1 MSDLN
6 TKATVH
12 LQVNGQQAGQTL
24 QQLKNNALQLEAA
37 IAKAAAAGNK
47 TDLRRLRRELTD
59 TKRQIREIESSTM
72 QVESVL
78 ARLDRAT
85 PKELNKSLATLNK
98 QLDYMERGS
107 EAWKAHIE
115 KIKRVK
121 VEIASINKEIR
132 NQEGFWSRF
141 NRTLNDWQTSLM
153 GAIAAVTGFV
163 MAGRSAVKA
172 YADIEEE
179 LTNTQKYTGMTR
191 EAVEVLNGSF
201 KKLDTRTTRA
211 QLNELAQEA
220 GRLGK
225 TTKEDVQ
232 GYVEAA
238 DIINVALVDLGAGAT
253 QTIAKLSNIF
263 GVEKIL
269 GTKDAMLAVGS
280 TVNVLSQNCTASKPY
295 LVEFAQRMAGIG
307 AQAKMSIP
315 EILAFGAVLD
325 ANGQKTEMASSAL
338 GKLAMMLF
346 QDTAKMAK
354 MVGIEVNKF
363 TETMKRSTSEG
374 LVMFLE
380 RIQQM
385 GSKDGL
391 AILAPL
397 FKDLG
402 MDGVRMS
409 QVLSTLA
416 AHLDEV
422 KWQFGEANKAFR
434 EATSA
439 SKEYELFN
447 NTVQAGL
454 DKAKKR
460 ISELAIELGE
470 KLLPIMRHVY
480 SSTSVMLRV
489 LSLMVDFFIKN
500 KAEIITATVLIGA
513 YTAGVNAH
521 TIATKAATIATAA
534 WSSIT
539 TFATSITKAYSTAM
553 VLSKDAIAGC
563 SLANQRLYRHM
574 LAQNVITKLITAS
587 TLLMKAAY
595 FACTFQISAM
605 KSSLKSLY
613 MVMAANPYGIVLTA
627 IAALGMAI
635 YNNIQKRKE
644 QQRLIEEEMQKQRE
658 LMKDYDTTK
667 GKIATLNKI
676 LNDNTRDL
684 KERKAALDDLKKIVP
699 DYHADLSDEG
709 TLINNNTEAL
719 DNYLA
724 KLKESILM
732 RANREKLEQLYLKQ
746 SELEEMEKTQ
756 SEEYWNTKQTN
767 TLQGYNR
774 NSLTAR
780 LSRLIGIEDETNL
793 KKKLDNTKAELLE
806 ITSQIEQLEKTV
818 TPESSTTTNTKNE
831 TSTSTSTFT
840 PHTDDNK
847 KTDKFEKENIWRK
860 EQEAFNR
867 IAYAKGEKNYLDYT
881 NRMLDIEVEYN
892 KKKLEHTAHPIK
904 SVASLPKYQ
913 RYTIEKERYVPN
925 STQLASKCLKLGVE

>member
-1 MSDLN
+1 
-6 TKATVH
+6 
-12 LQVNGQQAGQTL
+12 
-24 QQLKNNALQLEAA
+24 
-37 IAKAAAAGNK
+37 
-47 TDLRRLRRELTD
+47 
-59 TKRQIREIESSTM
+59 
-72 QVESVL
+72 
-78 ARLDRAT
+78 
-85 PKELNKSLATLNK
+85 
-98 QLDYMERGS
+98 
-107 EAWKAHIE
+107 
-115 KIKRVK
+115 
-121 VEIASINKEIR
+121 
-132 NQEGFWSRF
+132 
-141 NRTLNDWQTSLM
+141 
-153 GAIAAVTGFV
+153 
-163 MAGRSAVKA
+163 
-172 YADIEEE
+172 
-179 LTNTQKYTGMTR
+179 
-191 EAVEVLNGSF
+191 
-201 KKLDTRTTRA
+201 
-211 QLNELAQEA
+211 
-220 GRLGK
+220 
-225 TTKEDVQ
+225 
-232 GYVEAA
+232 
-238 DIINVALVDLGAGAT
+238 
-253 QTIAKLSNIF
+253 
-263 GVEKIL
+263 
-269 GTKDAMLAVGS
+269 
-280 TVNVLSQNCTASKPY
+280 
-295 LVEFAQRMAGIG
+295 
-307 AQAKMSIP
+307 
-315 EILAFGAVLD
+315 
-325 ANGQKTEMASSAL
+325 
-338 GKLAMMLF
+338 
-346 QDTAKMAK
+346 
-354 MVGIEVNKF
+354 
-363 TETMKRSTSEG
+363 
-374 LVMFLE
+374 MFLE

>member
-78 ARLDRAT
+78 SRLDRAT

-121 VEIASINKEIR
+121 AEIASINKEIR
-132 NQEGFWSRF
+132 SQEGFWSRF

-179 LTNTQKYTGMTR
+179 LTNTRKYTGMTR
-191 EAVEVLNGSF
+191 EAVEELNGSF

-225 TTKEDVQ
+225 TSKEDVQ

-346 QDTAKMAK
+346 QDPAKMAK

-439 SKEYELFN
+439 SNEYELFN

-489 LSLMVDFFIKN
+489 L
-500 KAEIITATVLIGA
+500 
-513 YTAGVNAH
+513 
-521 TIATKAATIATAA
+521 
-534 WSSIT
+534 
-539 TFATSITKAYSTAM
+539 
-553 VLSKDAIAGC
+553 
-563 SLANQRLYRHM
+563 
-574 LAQNVITKLITAS
+574 
-587 TLLMKAAY
+587 
-595 FACTFQISAM
+595 
-605 KSSLKSLY
+605 
-613 MVMAANPYGIVLTA
+613 
-627 IAALGMAI
+627 
-635 YNNIQKRKE
+635 
-644 QQRLIEEEMQKQRE
+644 
-658 LMKDYDTTK
+658 
-667 GKIATLNKI
+667 
-676 LNDNTRDL
+676 
-684 KERKAALDDLKKIVP
+684 
-699 DYHADLSDEG
+699 
-709 TLINNNTEAL
+709 
-719 DNYLA
+719 
-724 KLKESILM
+724 
-732 RANREKLEQLYLKQ
+732 
-746 SELEEMEKTQ
+746 
-756 SEEYWNTKQTN
+756 
-767 TLQGYNR
+767 
-774 NSLTAR
+774 
-780 LSRLIGIEDETNL
+780 
-793 KKKLDNTKAELLE
+793 
-806 ITSQIEQLEKTV
+806 
-818 TPESSTTTNTKNE
+818 
-831 TSTSTSTFT
+831 
-840 PHTDDNK
+840 
-847 KTDKFEKENIWRK
+847 
-860 EQEAFNR
+860 
-867 IAYAKGEKNYLDYT
+867 
-881 NRMLDIEVEYN
+881 
-892 KKKLEHTAHPIK
+892 
-904 SVASLPKYQ
+904 
-913 RYTIEKERYVPN
+913 
-925 STQLASKCLKLGVE
+925 

>member
-346 QDTAKMAK
+346 QDPAKMAK

-644 QQRLIEEEMQKQRE
+644 QQ
-658 LMKDYDTTK
+658 
-667 GKIATLNKI
+667 
-676 LNDNTRDL
+676 
-684 KERKAALDDLKKIVP
+684 
-699 DYHADLSDEG
+699 
-709 TLINNNTEAL
+709 
-719 DNYLA
+719 
-724 KLKESILM
+724 
-732 RANREKLEQLYLKQ
+732 
-746 SELEEMEKTQ
+746 
-756 SEEYWNTKQTN
+756 
-767 TLQGYNR
+767 
-774 NSLTAR
+774 
-780 LSRLIGIEDETNL
+780 
-793 KKKLDNTKAELLE
+793 
-806 ITSQIEQLEKTV
+806 
-818 TPESSTTTNTKNE
+818 
-831 TSTSTSTFT
+831 
-840 PHTDDNK
+840 
-847 KTDKFEKENIWRK
+847 
-860 EQEAFNR
+860 
-867 IAYAKGEKNYLDYT
+867 
-881 NRMLDIEVEYN
+881 
-892 KKKLEHTAHPIK
+892 
-904 SVASLPKYQ
+904 
-913 RYTIEKERYVPN
+913 
-925 STQLASKCLKLGVE
+925 

>member
-225 TTKEDVQ
+225 TSKEDVQ